1 MDQTWSKADIHIHTT
16 YSDGTAGVEA
26 VLEYVATRTDLRVIA
41 ITDHDTIEGALKARR
56 LAPAYGI
63 EVIVGEEVSTAEGH
77 LLALFIERPLAP
89 KQPAATTIAAVHAQS
104 GLCIAAHVS
113 HDWPLDAIEG
123 FNASLWLP
131 RANLAAAATGAVL
144 GLPLIG
150 GSDSHHPATIGL
162 GYTLFPGHTAA
173 DLRYAIRTRVTR
185 PGGASWRWMHNA
197 EYIGLWLRAR
207 AARRCRCPLL
217 KCRRSHF
224 QSGFCRLRPSFLFR
238 SVQTKLMLPHRR
250 AGEEIAHRHRA
261 GVRRAAERG

>member
-16 YSDGTAGVEA
+16 YSDGTADVEG
-26 VLEYVATRTDLRVIA
+26 VLEYVATRTHLRVIA
-41 ITDHDTIEGALKARR
+41 ITDHDTIAGALKARR

-63 EVIVGEEVSTAEGH
+63 EVIVGEEISTAEGH
-77 LLALFIERPLAP
+77 LLALFIERPVVP
-89 KQPAATTIAAVHAQS
+89 KQPAAATIAAVHAQN
-104 GLCIAAHVS
+104 GLCVAAHPYDRFTPSLGRAGLRKRCAGVG

-131 RANLAAAATGAVL
+131 RANLAAAATGAEL
-144 GLPLIG
+144 RLPLVG

-173 DLRYAIRTRVTR
+173 DLRYAIRTRMTR

-207 AARRCRCPLL
+207 AARALSL
-217 KCRRSHF
+217 SA
-224 QSGFCRLRPSFLFR
+224 S
-238 SVQTKLMLPHRR
+238 
-250 AGEEIAHRHRA
+250 
-261 GVRRAAERG
+261 